1 MELPQIGSMVQ
12 WFNQANPTMSPQ
24 AAMVIGHQGQ
34 LLILNTID
42 VYGVS
47 RVRTQVR
54 HIEEQFLKDN
64 QSWRIN
70 YGAWRALQE
79 PKAADEDLV
88 KVSKK
93 NAVKVSMGQPIEV

>member
-1 MELPQIGSMVQ
+1 MELPEIGSMVH
-12 WFNQANPTMSPQ
+12 WFNQANATMSPQ
-24 AAMVIGHQGQ
+24 ASMVIGHQGQ

-42 VYGVS
+42 VYGVA

-54 HIEEQFLKDN
+54 HIDEQFLKDN

-70 YGAWRALQE
+70 YGAWRALQG
-79 PKAADEDLV
+79 PASLEDSV